1 MSKCPMASPCW
12 TRPSRPA
19 WTACTSRGSRRHKTS
34 GRSSVSS
41 KARPLPPPWL
51 SATCCREG
59 DTRVVKDRLSPVA
72 GWPCS
77 TSVAT
82 CQSGCVRWGGVSR
95 LTAATIVADGHTVEA
110 MAAATSAPL
119 EGDDA
124 FWADADRHLIRYA
137 GASAFTPAII
147 DHAAGSFLFTEDGRR
162 ILDFTSG
169 QMSAILGHSHPEIVA
184 TVTRQAMRLDH
195 LFSGMLSRPVVE
207 LARRLAETLP
217 EPLEKALL
225 LTTGAESNEAAIRMA
240 KLVTGKHEIVS
251 FARSWHGMTQA
262 AANATYSAGRKGY
275 GPAAPGNFAIPAPN
289 RYRPDFTTADGDLDW
304 QRQLDFGFDLIDA
317 QSVGSLAACIVEPI
331 LSSGGIIEPPPGYFR
346 ALADKCR
353 ERHMLLILD
362 EAQTGL
368 FRTGTWYAFERDGI
382 VPDILTLSKTL
393 GAGLPLAAVLT
404 SAELEQAAHDRGFLF
419 FTTHVADPLPAAVGI
434 TVLDVLQRDRLD
446 ERARH
451 LGGILR
457 RGLEQIA
464 RQHEIVGDIRGR
476 GLLTGVELVTDR
488 QSKGSSDELGALV
501 TRRCLELGLHMN
513 IVQLPGMGG
522 VFRIAPPLTATEDEL
537 ALGLAILDQAI
548 GDAMERLPEG

>member
-1 MSKCPMASPCW
+1 
-12 TRPSRPA
+12 
-19 WTACTSRGSRRHKTS
+19 
-34 GRSSVSS
+34 
-41 KARPLPPPWL
+41 
-51 SATCCREG
+51 
-59 DTRVVKDRLSPVA
+59 
-72 GWPCS
+72 
-77 TSVAT
+77 
-82 CQSGCVRWGGVSR
+82 
-95 LTAATIVADGHTVEA
+95 
-110 MAAATSAPL
+110 MAAPTSAPL
-119 EGDDA
+119 STPLSTGDT

-137 GASAFTPAII
+137 GAGAFTREII
-147 DHAAGSFLFTEDGRR
+147 DHAAGSFLFTEDGRQ

-184 TVTRQAMRLDH
+184 TLTRQAAKLDH
-195 LFSGMLSRPVVE
+195 LFSGMLSRPVVD

-225 LTTGAESNEAAIRMA
+225 LTTGAEANEAAIRMA

-368 FRTGTWYAFERDGI
+368 CRTGTWYAFERDGV

-404 SAELEQAAHDRGFLF
+404 SAELEKAAHDRGFLF
-419 FTTHVADPLPAAVGI
+419 FTTHVSDPLVAAVGN
-434 TVLDVLQRDRLD
+434 TVLDVLERDQMDLRTV
-446 ERARH
+446 ER
-451 LGGILR
+451 GDYLR
-457 RGLEQIA
+457 K
-464 RQHEIVGDIRGR
+464 
-476 GLLTGVELVTDR
+476 GLLELQDHHEV
-488 QSKGSSDELGALV
+488 
-501 TRRCLELGLHMN
+501 
-513 IVQLPGMGG
+513 
-522 VFRIAPPLTATEDEL
+522 
-537 ALGLAILDQAI
+537 
-548 GDAMERLPEG
+548 

>member
-1 MSKCPMASPCW
+1 
-12 TRPSRPA
+12 
-19 WTACTSRGSRRHKTS
+19 
-34 GRSSVSS
+34 
-41 KARPLPPPWL
+41 
-51 SATCCREG
+51 
-59 DTRVVKDRLSPVA
+59 
-72 GWPCS
+72 
-77 TSVAT
+77 
-82 CQSGCVRWGGVSR
+82 
-95 LTAATIVADGHTVEA
+95 

-137 GASAFTPAII
+137 GAGAFTPAII
-147 DHAAGSFLFTEDGRR
+147 DRAAGSFLFTEDGRR

-225 LTTGAESNEAAIRMA
+225 LTTGAEANEAAIRMA

-251 FARSWHGMTQA
+251 FARSWHGMTHA
-262 AANATYSAGRKGY
+262 AAAATYSAGRKGY
-275 GPAAPGNFAIPAPN
+275 GPAAPGNFAIPAPY

-304 QRQLDFGFDLIDA
+304 QRQLDFGFDLVDA

-331 LSSGGIIEPPPGYFR
+331 LSSGGIIEPPPGYFT
-346 ALADKCR
+346 ALRDKCR
-353 ERHMLLILD
+353 ERGMLLILD

-368 FRTGTWYAFERDGI
+368 CRTGTWYAFERDGI

-404 SAELEQAAHDRGFLF
+404 SAELEKAAHDRGFLF
-419 FTTHVADPLPAAVGI
+419 FTTHVCDPLPAAVGN

-457 RGLEQIA
+457 QGLEQIA
-464 RQHEIVGDIRGR
+464 QRHEVVGDIRGR
-476 GLLTGVELVTDR
+476 GLLAGLELVVDR
-488 QSKGSSDELGALV
+488 QTKQSSDELGALV
-501 TRRCLELGLHMN
+501 TGRCLELGLHMN

-537 ALGLAILDQAI
+537 SLGLAILDQAI
-548 GDAMERLPEG
+548 GDAARQL